1 MQDVRHPH
9 VRVKLVG
16 EDGNAFFI
24 LGRVSGEM
32 KRERVS
38 EAEQKAFWDEATSD
52 DYEHALR
59 TVDKWVTAD
68 PDPEDFWNR
77 FEREDCQVCTE
88 GDDEDNL

>member
-38 EAEQKAFWDEATSD
+38 EAEQKAFMDEAQSG
-52 DYEHALR
+52 DYNNLLR
-59 TVDKWVTAD
+59 TVYRWISGD
-68 PDPEDFWNR
+68 PDPDDFWNR
-77 FEREDCQVCTE
+77 FEREDCEICTE
-88 GDDEDNL
+88 GDE

>member
-32 KRERVS
+32 KRERGS
-38 EAEQKAFWDEATSD
+38 EAEQKAFMDEAQSSD
-52 DYEHALR
+52 YYNLLR
-59 TVDKWVTAD
+59 TVEQWVTAD

-77 FEREDCQVCTE
+77 FAREDCQVCTE
-88 GDDEDNL
+88 GDNEDNL